1 MSRVLDLFY
10 AVVLLLLAPWLMLRS
25 LRTGR
30 YRRGWRQKLLG
41 RHEGL
46 PQQAIWFHGVSV
58 GEIHLLRPVLT
69 GFRRRHPDQ
78 PCVISTTTDTGY
90 AAAQRLYPDLPVFY
104 FPLDFSWSVRRTLHT
119 LRPRLVVLA
128 ESEIWPNFLR
138 EARRQGIPLALINA
152 RMSPRSLARFRRLAW
167 LAGWM
172 FRSFDLIVAQTR
184 EYMAAYL
191 SLGAVPGRVQVSG
204 SVKYDGALT
213 DPENPKTVALRER
226 LSLSERE
233 TVWVAGSTQAPEEEV
248 CLAVFQK
255 ARALHPEL
263 KLILVPRSPDRF
275 DEVARLIERSGSSFV
290 RWSAVP
296 PGTALPA
303 GMPVVLIDTIGE
315 LGALW
320 GLADLAFV
328 GGSLDGKRGGQNM
341 IEPAAFGT
349 AVLFGPWVWNFA
361 EPAARLVALGGAIQ
375 VSDATELECT
385 VLRLLA
391 DAEERQ
397 AMGQAA
403 RRFVLQQQGATERT
417 LDLLDRLLPP
427 DGSEQPRAA

>member
-1 MSRVLDLFY
+1 MSRVLDVFY
-10 AVVLLLLAPWLMLRS
+10 ALVLILLAPWWLLRS

-41 RHEGL
+41 LDEGL
-46 PQQAIWFHGVSV
+46 PPGAVWFHGVSV
-58 GEIHLLRPVLT
+58 GEIHLLCPLLA
-69 GFRRRHPDQ
+69 GFRRRHPEQ
-78 PCVISTTTDTGY
+78 KCVLSTTTDTGY

-104 FPLDFSWSVRRTLHT
+104 FPLDFSWAVGRTLRR

-128 ESEIWPNFLR
+128 ESEIWPNFLLA
-138 EARRQGIPLALINA
+138 ARRQGIPLALINA
-152 RMSPRSLARFRRLAW
+152 RMSPRSLTRYRRLAW

-191 SLGAVPGRVQVSG
+191 SLGAVPGRVHVSG

-213 DPENPKTVALRER
+213 DPENPKTVALRDR
-226 LSLSERE
+226 LALTGRE
-233 TVWVAGSTQAPEEEV
+233 VVWVAGSTQAPEEEV

-255 ARALHPEL
+255 ARILHPDL

-275 DEVARLIERSGSSFV
+275 DEVARLIERSGLSFV
-290 RWSAVP
+290 RWSALRD
-296 PGTALPA
+296 GTQSPA
-303 GMPVVLIDTIGE
+303 GVPVVLIDTIGE

-320 GLADLAFV
+320 GLAHLAFV

-385 VLRLLA
+385 VVRLLA
-391 DAEERQ
+391 DPEERQ

-417 LDLLDRLLPP
+417 LDLLDRVLPP
-427 DGSEQPRAA
+427 PNREEPRAA